1 MAALVNSFI
10 LLYYIFVGLYFSP
23 QDEPKTNL
31 SFVLNLMHPLV
42 PPVLQA
48 QQVPRVHRG
57 PLDQPARPAQLAQS
71 ARPVPRARQVLRAHR
86 GQPVPQAPRVLPV
99 LRVRQ
104 VQRVPLVH
112 KGQLVPLAQPVRLAP
127 LVLQVPPARP
137 ARLVLLACGT
147 ACLAAAAAG
156 GAALLWVRL

>member
-57 PLDQPARPAQLAQS
+57 PLDQPARPARL
-71 ARPVPRARQVLRAHR
+71 VL
-86 GQPVPQAPRVLPV
+86 
-99 LRVRQ
+99 
-104 VQRVPLVH
+104 
-112 KGQLVPLAQPVRLAP
+112 LAP
-127 LVLQVPPARP
+127 KVPP
-137 ARLVLLACGT
+137 ARLVLLVPLVPPARQ
-147 ACLAAAAAG
+147 
-156 GAALLWVRL
+156 ALPVLRSEEDTNEQQSPLTMKFGL